1 MFDFT
6 SRYASLETAT
16 FTTPE
21 EETVAYVRR
30 RFLPAGESLPLLAEI
45 PMQPGE
51 RLDLFAFRTLGDP
64 LAFWRI
70 ADANNAINPF
80 DLEPDGIGNSS
91 AGTFRFLRVPVPQP

>member
-6 SRYASLETAT
+6 SRYASLETTT
-16 FTTPE
+16 FTTPDGE
-21 EETVAYVRR
+21 KVAYVRR
-30 RFLPAGESLPLLAEI
+30 RFLPAGESLPLLAEL
-45 PMQPGE
+45 PFQPGE

-80 DLEPDGIGNSS
+80 ALEPDGTRVSVAGSS
-91 AGTFRFLRVPVPQP
+91 RSVRVPIPQP

>member
-16 FTTPE
+16 FTTRE
-21 EETVAYVRR
+21 GETVAYVRR
-30 RFLPAGESLPLLAEI
+30 RFLPPGETLPLLAEASL
-45 PMQPGE
+45 QSGE

-80 DLEPDGIGNSS
+80 DLEQDG
-91 AGTFRFLRVPVPQP
+91 TPLRVPVPQP